1 MTVCGSQSLHRSRL
15 KLWVGAERRSKLQS
29 NCSRN
34 RKRSRRRAIFCPCH
48 GCYLD
53 SVSQKHSLFADKAEH
68 LQARGVRRKN
78 ALMLVASR
86 TTVPLEGEWLE
97 AFWCDQCQMARWY
110 HVSKIDG
117 KYSLEIANPD
127 LWQQATGVI
136 HPDGNSSVGE
146 FTRRQARMLRYNKV
160 NDFHFCG

>member
-1 MTVCGSQSLHRSRL
+1 MQERS
-15 KLWVGAERRSKLQS
+15 A
-29 NCSRN
+29 RN
-34 RKRSRRRAIFCPCH
+34 RKRSRRRAIYCPYH

-68 LQARGVRRKN
+68 LRARGINRKA
-78 ALMLVASR
+78 ALMLVASC

-97 AFWCDQCQMARWY
+97 AFWCNECQSACWY
-110 HVSKIDG
+110 HVSKVDG
-117 KYSLEIANPD
+117 HYRLERASRD
-127 LWQQATGVI
+127 LWHQATGVI

-146 FTRRQARMLRYNKV
+146 FTRRQARMLQYSKV